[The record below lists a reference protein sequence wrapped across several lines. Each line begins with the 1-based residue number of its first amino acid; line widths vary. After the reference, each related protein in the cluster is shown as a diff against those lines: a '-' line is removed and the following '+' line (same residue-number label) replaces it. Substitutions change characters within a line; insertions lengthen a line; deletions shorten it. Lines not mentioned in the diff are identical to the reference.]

1 MPTNNY
7 KIFFT
12 VSFVYQV
19 DTKKKV
25 SKSFKSDLDLNADIV
40 NCELTNENVSETIKW
55 ILSANLVK
63 KPKRVLEL
71 YVNTPGGDLYEMFAL
86 IDIMKTSYHHI
97 STVGIGQ
104 IMSAGFLIMASGSQG
119 YRYIGKNTGIMN
131 HQHSDNLDAKMH
143 DIRAQMKENQNC
155 EARCLQILKEATGMT
170 VQEVRN
176 KFIKN
181 PSDQYYTAK
190 QLVDLGIADDIL

>member
-1 MPTNNY
+1 MPKYENWTS
-7 KIFFT
+7 
-12 VSFVYQV
+12 VEAV
-19 DTKKKV
+19 DR
-25 SKSFKSDLDLNADIV
+25 SLLDADIHYLHG
-40 NCELTNENVSETIKW
+40 ELTNENVSETIKW

-131 HQHSDNLDAKMH
+131 HQHSDSIEAKMH
-143 DIRAQMKENQNC
+143 DMKAQMKENNNC
-155 EARCLQILKEATGMT
+155 EQRCMQILRDATGYSLAD
-170 VQEVRN
+170 VRK
-176 KFIKN
+176 KFNN
-181 PSDQYYTAK
+181 PSDQYLTAK
-190 QLVDLGIADDIL
+190 QLVELKIADHIL